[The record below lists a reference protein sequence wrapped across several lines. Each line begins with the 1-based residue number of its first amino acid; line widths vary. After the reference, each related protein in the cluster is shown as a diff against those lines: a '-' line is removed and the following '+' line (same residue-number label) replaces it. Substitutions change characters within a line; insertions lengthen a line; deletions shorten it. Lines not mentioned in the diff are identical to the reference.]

1 MIEATIA
8 WLIAYRYWVILPVTI
23 LEGPIAMVVSGF
35 LLKLGYFSLVPV
47 YFVLLLGDLIGD
59 FFWYGVGYYGAR
71 PIVHRYGHFIS
82 LDDRVLEKIEDVFKR
97 NQNKILFISKV
108 TMGLGFALV
117 TLITAGAI
125 RVPLRKYAT
134 INIVGGFIWTAVLL
148 SLGYWFGNIYLQI
161 DQTFQMVFL
170 IALAVLLLLAIFGFR
185 KYIRQRIVENKI

>member
-1 MIEATIA
+1 MIAATIA
-8 WLIAYRYWVILPVTI
+8 WLLAYRYWVILPVTVF
-23 LEGPIAMVVSGF
+23 EGPIAMVVCGF

-47 YFVLLLGDLIGD
+47 YFVLLLGDLVGD

-82 LDDRVLEKIEDVFKR
+82 LNDKMLEKIEDVFKK
-97 NQNKILFISKV
+97 NQNKILFISKI

-125 RVPLRKYAT
+125 RVPLKKYAA
-134 INIVGGFIWTAVLL
+134 INIVGGFIWTAFLL

-161 DQTFQMVFL
+161 DQTFQVIFL
-170 IALAVLLLLAIFGFR
+170 VAIASILLLAIFGFR
-185 KYIRQRIVENKI
+185 KYIRQRVIEDKI